1 MSDQKKPTK
10 SDELVDIR
18 SLIGDAKA
26 GSFSLDDILAEYG
39 SGKEKGKGAM
49 PVRGKVLSFP
59 NQPPRMNPPMRRSR
73 RATTKP
79 TRRRPPP
86 LRRTSPKTMRRRT
99 TRTQSRPTAPAG

>member
-18 SLIGDAKA
+18 PLIGDAKA
-26 GSFSLDDILAEYG
+26 GTFSLDDILAEYG

-59 NQPPRMNPPMRRSR
+59 NGTKLPPVRGGSRGSGCTHRRGG
-73 RATTKP
+73 
-79 TRRRPPP
+79 
-86 LRRTSPKTMRRRT
+86 
-99 TRTQSRPTAPAG
+99 AGGR